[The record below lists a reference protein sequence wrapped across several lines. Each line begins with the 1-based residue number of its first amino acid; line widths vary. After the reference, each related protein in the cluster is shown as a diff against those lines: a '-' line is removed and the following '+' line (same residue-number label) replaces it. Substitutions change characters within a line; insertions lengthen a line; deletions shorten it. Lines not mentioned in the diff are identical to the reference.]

1 MLFQILSSMKNLKFA
16 GFMWIVYKMD
26 STQLILD
33 ALETMRK
40 GDVARGEKFSAIAYA
55 KAIKGIKE
63 LGKPITSVEDVAG
76 IAGIG
81 KKITAKIDE
90 ILKTGK
96 LAAAER
102 TKQEINLD
110 IYDTLLKVH
119 GIGPVKARELVNKHS
134 IKSIAELREKQEELL
149 NEVQKMGLKYY
160 EDILER
166 IPRAEMI
173 EHNDLLQAHLP
184 KKGHGVVVGSFRREA
199 ETSGDIDMLLAFPP
213 DVSGAKQKKRFEEF
227 VQTLKTEGYI
237 KDILAQGTKKCM
249 AVVALPGKKARR
261 LDLLLTPHD
270 EYAYSILYFTG
281 SDKFN
286 VAFRKH
292 ALTKGYTLNE
302 HTMKPLKEETAH
314 APPMSTEEDIFQF
327 LGLQF
332 VEPKNRKGEENVRAL
347 DS

>member
-1 MLFQILSSMKNLKFA
+1 MDATQVILE
-16 GFMWIVYKMD
+16 
-26 STQLILD
+26 

-63 LGKPITSVEDVAG
+63 RGKPITTVADVAG
-76 IAGIG
+76 VPGIG
-81 KKITAKIDE
+81 VKIRAKIDE

-119 GIGPVKARELVNKHS
+119 GIGPVKARELINTHS
-134 IKSIAELREKQEELL
+134 IKSIAELREKQNELL
-149 NEVQKMGLKYY
+149 NDVQKLGLKYY

-166 IPRAEMI
+166 IPRSEMF
-173 EHNDLLQAHLP
+173 EHDALLQTHLP

-213 DVSGAKQKKRFEEF
+213 DVSLAKQKKRFDEF
-227 VQTLKTEGYI
+227 VETLKTEGYI
-237 KDILAQGTKKCM
+237 KDILAQGSKKCM
-249 AVVALPGKKARR
+249 AVVALPGQKARR

-302 HTMKPLKEETAH
+302 HRMKPMNDKTPD
-314 APPMSTEEDIFQF
+314 APPMSTEEDIFRF

-332 VEPKNRKGEENVRAL
+332 VEPKSRKGEENIRAL
-347 DS
+347 V

>member
-1 MLFQILSSMKNLKFA
+1 MKNLKLLCQETNQ
-16 GFMWIVYKMD
+16 YKMD
-26 STQLILD
+26 STQLILE

-40 GDVARGEKFSAIAYA
+40 GDVARGEKFSAIAYG

-63 LGKPITSVEDVAG
+63 LGKPITSVADVAG
-76 IAGIG
+76 VAGIG

-110 IYDTLLKVH
+110 IYDMLLQVH
-119 GIGPVKARELVNKHS
+119 GVGPVKARELVNKHS
-134 IKSIAELREKQEELL
+134 IKSIAELRAKQDELL

-173 EHNDLLQAHLP
+173 EHDELLQTHLP

-213 DVSGAKQKKRFEEF
+213 DVSGSKQKKRFDEF
-227 VQTLKTEGYI
+227 VETLKTEGYI
-237 KDILAQGTKKCM
+237 KDILAKGTKKCM
-249 AVVALPGKKARR
+249 AVVQLPGKKARR

-286 VAFRKH
+286 VAFRKY
-292 ALTKGYTLNE
+292 ALSKGYTLNE
-302 HTMKPLKEETAH
+302 HTMKPLKEDTAVP
-314 APPMSTEEDIFQF
+314 PPMSTEEDIFRF

-332 VEPKNRKGEENVRAL
+332 VEPKNRKGEENVRPL
-347 DS
+347 DSK